1 MVAAGLVT
9 GRSQHIRR
17 RRVCMTVDPTRSP
30 PQSVRDKH
38 QVTISNCEVQF
49 ADMAVWLGNLRRSF
63 GLCNAAVIE
72 DLEII
77 RRALELC
84 TSDV

>member
-1 MVAAGLVT
+1 
-9 GRSQHIRR
+9 
-17 RRVCMTVDPTRSP
+17 MTVDPTRSS
-30 PQSVRDKH
+30 PQSVRNEH
-38 QVTISNCEVQF
+38 QVAISNCGVQF
-49 ADMAVWLGNLRRSF
+49 ADMAVWRSNLRGSF
-63 GLCNAAVIE
+63 DLCNAAVVE